1 MEFLN
6 SAQTMV
12 QGSPTYTSGLMIG
25 VVILMIVIGVSLL
38 MNVWTKSG
46 ETSTPDNISRI
57 KDKQIIDLTNRWTG
71 ITAGKKGL
79 QEAVS
84 NIPTDQQLL
93 INTSVFATRLTGYLG
108 PFSAGVFDGDAAT
121 RFALASGARCLVLEI
136 GRYENGLEPKLLY
149 RDQFGVKLSLNDGS
163 IQSVAKSIAGRAFNA
178 TNEGAPSSVAD
189 DPLFLVLYVTS
200 APDQATQPREYIR
213 FLGSIA
219 RELQPIRDM
228 IVGMTPQGDF
238 RGQKLEGE
246 LFFKHRSVFSRKIIT
261 LCNADTSG
269 FRRLDA
275 LGLKG
280 EISDAQNLDTLVNV
294 RLVSPTSQSGFG
306 VTSTTTGNTSPAA
319 YITSPDYW
327 LNTPPDRLADTQSR
341 TKRIWTLCMTPVST
355 PTDTINSEQLK
366 KLLQIYGVHAIP
378 ITLFDNP
385 SRTDIFSGRGAPY
398 NQTAWIVKPNL
409 IRYIPP
415 KPIAIQK
422 PSPKTNSGGGFIQT
436 PKF

>member
-1 MEFLN
+1 MDVL
-6 SAQTMV
+6 TMI
-12 QGSPTYTSGLMIG
+12 QGTPHYTSGLMIG
-25 VVILMIVIGVSLL
+25 VVILMVIIGVILL
-38 MNVWTKSG
+38 SSVWSKSG
-46 ETSTPDNISRI
+46 ETATPDNISRI
-57 KDKQIIDLTNRWTG
+57 KDKQIIDLTNRWSG

-79 QEAVS
+79 QKS
-84 NIPTDQQLL
+84 IGTIPSDQQLL

-108 PFSAGVFDGDAAT
+108 PFSSGVFDADAAT
-121 RFALASGARCLVLEI
+121 RFALSSGSRCLVIEI
-136 GRYENGLEPKLLY
+136 GRYINGLEPKLLY
-149 RDQFGVKLSLNDGS
+149 RDQFGVRLSLNDGS

-178 TNEGAPSSVAD
+178 TSEGAPASVAD
-189 DPLFLVLYVTS
+189 DPLFVVLYITS
-200 APDQATQPREYIR
+200 APDQASQPREYMR

-219 RELQPIRDM
+219 RELQPIRDL

-238 RGQKLEGE
+238 RGQKLESE

-280 EISDAQNLDTLVNV
+280 ELGEAQNLDTLVNV
-294 RLVSPTSQSGFG
+294 RLVSPTSQAGFG
-306 VTSTTTGNTSPAA
+306 VTSTITGNVSPAA
-319 YITSPDYW
+319 YITTPEYW
-327 LNTPPDRLADTQSR
+327 LNTPPDRLADAQSK
-341 TKRIWTLCMTPVST
+341 TKRIWTLCMA
-355 PTDTINSEQLK
+355 PTSIEKNALNSKQVK
-366 KLLQIYGVHAIP
+366 KLLETYGVHAIP
-378 ITLFDNP
+378 ITLFDTPTN
-385 SRTDIFSGRGAPY
+385 TDVFCGKGAPY
-398 NQTAWIVKPNL
+398 NQQAWINKRDL

>member
-6 SAQTMV
+6 SAQSIAQSNPQYV
-12 QGSPTYTSGLMIG
+12 SGF
-25 VVILMIVIGVSLL
+25 MIVICIIMLIIGFSLL
-38 MNVWTKSG
+38 QSAWSKSG
-46 ETSTPDNISRI
+46 ETATPDNISRI
-57 KDKQIIDLTNRWTG
+57 KDKQMIDLTNRWTG
-71 ITAGKKGL
+71 LTAGKKGL
-79 QEAVS
+79 QESVKT
-84 NIPTDQQLL
+84 IPTDQQLL

-108 PFSAGVFDGDAAT
+108 PFSSGVFDGDAAT

-136 GRYENGLEPKLLY
+136 GRYTNGLEPKLLY

-163 IQSVAKSIAGRAFNA
+163 IQSVAKSLAGRAFNA
-178 TNEGAPSSVAD
+178 TSEGAPASVAD

-219 RELQPIRDM
+219 RELQPIRNM

-280 EISDAQNLDTLVNV
+280 EISDSQNLDTLVNV
-294 RLVSPTSQSGFG
+294 RLVSPVSQAGFG

-319 YITSPDYW
+319 YITTPEYW
-327 LNTPPDRLADTQSR
+327 LNTPPDRLADAQSK

-355 PTDTINSEQLK
+355 SSDEINTDTLK
-366 KLLQIYGVHAIP
+366 KLLETYGVHAIP
-378 ITLFDNP
+378 MTLFDTP
-385 SRTDIFSGRGAPY
+385 SKTDVFTGRGAPY
-398 NQTAWIVKPNL
+398 NQRAWIVKRDL
-409 IRYIPP
+409 IRFIPP
-415 KPIAIQK
+415 KPIVIQK

>member
-6 SAQTMV
+6 SAQTIM

-25 VVILMIVIGVSLL
+25 IILLMVVIGGSLL
-38 MNVWTKSG
+38 MNAWAKSG
-46 ETSTPDNISRI
+46 ETSTPDNIARI

-79 QEAVS
+79 KDAMAKTPS
-84 NIPTDQQLL
+84 DQQLL

-108 PFSAGVFDGDAAT
+108 PFTAGVFDGDAAT
-121 RFALASGARCLVLEI
+121 RFALASGSRCLVLEI

-163 IQSVAKSIAGRAFNA
+163 IESVAKSIAGRAFNA
-178 TNEGAPSSVAD
+178 TNEGAPAPLAD
-189 DPLFLVLYVTS
+189 DPLFLVIYVTS

-246 LFFKHRSVFSRKIIT
+246 LFFKHRSTFARKIIT

-275 LGLKG
+275 LGMKG
-280 EISDAQNLDTLVNV
+280 EISSTQNLDTLVNV

-306 VTSTTTGNTSPAA
+306 ITSTTTGNTSPAA
-319 YITSPDYW
+319 YITTPDYW
-327 LNTPPDRLADTQSR
+327 LNTPPDRLADAQSR
-341 TKRIWTLCMTPVST
+341 TKRIWTLCMPPVST
-355 PTDTINSEQLK
+355 PTDPITSEQLK
-366 KLLQIYGVHAIP
+366 KLNQTYGVHAIP
-378 ITLFDNP
+378 ITLFDT
-385 SRTDIFSGRGAPY
+385 STTTDVFTGRGAPY
-398 NQTAWIVKPNL
+398 NQTAWIVKPDL

>member
-1 MEFLN
+1 MM
-6 SAQTMV
+6 QV
-12 QGSPTYTSGLMIG
+12 SPMYTSGLMIG
-25 VVILMIVIGVSLL
+25 VIIVLIVIGVSLL
-38 MNVWTKSG
+38 GSAWSKSG
-46 ETSTPDNISRI
+46 ETATPDNILRI
-57 KDKQIIDLTNRWTG
+57 KQSQIIALTNRWTG

-79 QEAVS
+79 QQS
-84 NIPTDQQLL
+84 IRTIPSDQQLL

-108 PFSAGVFDGDAAT
+108 PFSSGVFDGDAAT
-121 RFALASGARCLVLEI
+121 RFALASGSRCLVIEI
-136 GRYENGLEPKLLY
+136 GRYEQGLEPKLLY

-178 TNEGAPSSVAD
+178 TSEGAPASVAD
-189 DPLFLVLYVTS
+189 DPLFVVLYITS
-200 APDQATQPREYIR
+200 APDLAAQPREYIR
-213 FLGSIA
+213 FLGKIA
-219 RELQPIRDM
+219 QELQPIRDL

-280 EISDAQNLDTLVNV
+280 EISELQNLDILVNI
-294 RLVSPTSQSGFG
+294 RLVSPTSQAGFG
-306 VTSTTTGNTSPAA
+306 VTSTTSGNTTPAA

-327 LNTPPDRLADTQSR
+327 LNTPPDRLADAQSK
-341 TKRIWTLCMTPVST
+341 TKRIWTLCMTPVSVS
-355 PTDTINSEQLK
+355 NQSFQSEQLK
-366 KLLQIYGVHAIP
+366 KLLDTYGVHAIP
-378 ITLFDNP
+378 ITLFDTP
-385 SRTDIFSGRGAPY
+385 THTDVFCGKGAPY
-398 NQTAWIVKPNL
+398 NQRAWIVKRDL

>member
-1 MEFLN
+1 MEVL
-6 SAQTMV
+6 TIV
-12 QGSPTYTSGLMIG
+12 QSNPHYMSGLMIG
-25 VVILMIVIGVSLL
+25 IFVAVLAISIYFLKTAWS
-38 MNVWTKSG
+38 KSG
-46 ETSTPDNISRI
+46 ETATPDNISRI
-57 KDKQIIDLTNRWTG
+57 KEAQIIELTNRWTG
-71 ITAGKKGL
+71 VTAGKKGL
-79 QEAVS
+79 TGSIGILPSDQE
-84 NIPTDQQLL
+84 IL
-93 INTSVFATRLTGYLG
+93 ININVFATRLTGYLG
-108 PFSAGVFDGDAAT
+108 PFASGVFDGDAAT
-121 RFALASGARCLVLEI
+121 RFALASGSRCLVLEI

-178 TNEGAPSSVAD
+178 TSEGAPASVAD
-189 DPLFLVLYVTS
+189 DPLFLVLYIAS
-200 APDQATQPREYIR
+200 APDQATQPREYMR

-280 EISDAQNLDTLVNV
+280 ELGESQNLDTLVNV
-294 RLVSPTSQSGFG
+294 RLVSPTSQAGFG
-306 VTSTTTGNTSPAA
+306 VTSTTSGNTTPAA
-319 YITSPDYW
+319 YITTPDYW
-327 LNTPPDRLADTQSR
+327 LNTPPDQLADAQSK
-341 TKRIWTLCMTPVST
+341 TKRAWTLCMRPVST
-355 PTDTINSEQLK
+355 PTDEMSSEQLK
-366 KLLQIYGVHAIP
+366 KLLTTYGVHAIP
-378 ITLFDNP
+378 ITLFDTP
-385 SRTDIFSGRGAPY
+385 TKTDVFCGKGATY
-398 NQTAWIVKPNL
+398 NTMAWNTKPL
-409 IRYIPP
+409 LLRYVPP

-422 PSPKTNSGGGFIQT
+422 PSPQTNSGGGFIQT

>member
-1 MEFLN
+1 MEYVN
-6 SAQTMV
+6 TAKTIV
-12 QGSPTYTSGLMIG
+12 QNNPRYVRGLMIG
-25 VVILMIVIGVSLL
+25 ICMVMLTIGIYFFQSALS
-38 MNVWTKSG
+38 NSG
-46 ETSTPDNISRI
+46 ETATPDNISRI

-79 QEAVS
+79 QQS
-84 NIPTDQQLL
+84 IQSIPSDQQLL

-121 RFALASGARCLVLEI
+121 RFALASGSRCLVIEI

-178 TNEGAPSSVAD
+178 TSEGAPASVAD
-189 DPLFLVLYVTS
+189 DPLFVILYITS
-200 APDQATQPREYIR
+200 APDQASQPREYMR

-261 LCNADTSG
+261 MCNADTSG

-280 EISDAQNLDTLVNV
+280 ELGESQNLDTLVNV
-294 RLVSPTSQSGFG
+294 RLVSPTSQAGFG
-306 VTSTTTGNTSPAA
+306 VTSTMSGNTTPAA
-319 YITSPDYW
+319 YITTPDYW
-327 LNTPPDRLADTQSR
+327 LNTPPDQLADAQSK
-341 TKRIWTLCMTPVST
+341 TKRAWTLCMRPVST
-355 PTDTINSEQLK
+355 PTDEMSSDQLK
-366 KLLQIYGVHAIP
+366 KLLETYGVHAIP
-378 ITLFDNP
+378 ITLFDT
-385 SRTDIFSGRGAPY
+385 STKTDVFCGKGAPY
-398 NQTAWIVKPNL
+398 NQQSWIVKRDL

-422 PSPKTNSGGGFIQT
+422 PSPQTNSGGGIIQT